1 MKIALVLDR
10 FDPRGGGLEKWTAG
24 FACHLTD
31 AGHDVH
37 VLTFEQAE
45 HVLPVTVHI
54 LPPARGVLDRARQV
68 ELGVALLRPDMA
80 HDTGVS
86 WSGDI
91 FHPQTGSRLA
101 SLDQFLASLPF
112 ILRIKTRISPNMRKL
127 RRDLA
132 RLEEVQMARARR
144 VVAVSR
150 SLRARFAERHALPE
164 SRIAVIPNG
173 AETTRFA
180 AAAIAPMREAERA
193 RLGLKRAEV
202 LFLLVAHNLKLKG
215 LDIALAAMASLAANG
230 CDARLAVAGGSPGR
244 AWRRLANRLGLA
256 RRVLFLGPVDAMEAL
271 FAAADCCVHP
281 TRWDACSLSTIEA
294 MAAGLPVI
302 TTAMNGASE
311 LITHGETGFVMADP
325 DDVASL
331 AGFMRILMDEDVRRR
346 MGNKAGDAAS
356 HFDVTGNYRAV
367 EALMLS
373 MGTRAGSA

>member
-1 MKIALVLDR
+1 
-10 FDPRGGGLEKWTAG
+10 
-24 FACHLTD
+24 
-31 AGHDVH
+31 
-37 VLTFEQAE
+37 
-45 HVLPVTVHI
+45 
-54 LPPARGVLDRARQV
+54 
-68 ELGVALLRPDMA
+68 
-80 HDTGVS
+80 
-86 WSGDI
+86 
-91 FHPQTGSRLA
+91 
-101 SLDQFLASLPF
+101 
-112 ILRIKTRISPNMRKL
+112 
-127 RRDLA
+127 
-132 RLEEVQMARARR
+132 
-144 VVAVSR
+144 
-150 SLRARFAERHALPE
+150 
-164 SRIAVIPNG
+164 
-173 AETTRFA
+173 
-180 AAAIAPMREAERA
+180 
-193 RLGLKRAEV
+193 
-202 LFLLVAHNLKLKG
+202 
-215 LDIALAAMASLAANG
+215 MASLAADG

-331 AGFMRILMDEDVRRR
+331 ARFMRILMNKDVRRR